1 MEIYRKNERIVKIL
15 ISFLICTC
23 RTYPIFISCAII
35 ASKKLPFHKADEFLL
50 IFAFLLIIYPFFTKN
65 ALMPSISKICPDM
78 VYLGVKKN
86 FFIGGKEVVFNDG
99 FKNTHFTEFIID

>member
-1 MEIYRKNERIVKIL
+1 
-15 ISFLICTC
+15 
-23 RTYPIFISCAII
+23 
-35 ASKKLPFHKADEFLL
+35 
-50 IFAFLLIIYPFFTKN
+50 
-65 ALMPSISKICPDM
+65 MPSISKICPDM

>member
-1 MEIYRKNERIVKIL
+1 ML
-15 ISFLICTC
+15 QQFLIGSENVKYFKEIK
-23 RTYPIFISCAII
+23 R
-35 ASKKLPFHKADEFLL
+35 SKSPQKVL
-50 IFAFLLIIYPFFTKN
+50 FFTKN